1 MTALG
6 KHPAYS
12 YYLIEEGCTARGV
25 DRMDQDQFN
34 RYLLGAIQLSASDI
48 HFKVGSPPSFRIK
61 KTLRPAR
68 EEILTQE
75 DTIDLCR
82 LVIRNK
88 KVLDDL
94 DGLNDH
100 DTSYT
105 LPKQCRF
112 RVNIFRQRGSLS
124 LILRVIPDKIP
135 DFEDLLLPPQTKD
148 LAEYNRGLVL
158 ITGAAGTGK
167 SSTLAAIVNHINQTR
182 ATHIVTIED
191 PIEFLH
197 TDNRSSISQREIG
210 HDTSSFNNAL
220 RAALRQDPDV
230 ILVGEMR
237 DLETID
243 IALKAAETGHMVFS
257 TVHTPDA
264 AKTVG
269 RLIAVFPP
277 EEQHMVRIRLAENLR
292 ATMSQRLLPR
302 ADGDGMILAV
312 ELMKVTGTIEDA
324 IRNPEL
330 AATLKDFIEKGR
342 EQYGMVSFDQCLTDL
357 YKGGLITI
365 DVAKRAASNAADF
378 ERALHFE

>member
-1 MTALG
+1 M
-6 KHPAYS
+6 
-12 YYLIEEGCTARGV
+12 ERE
-25 DRMDQDQFN
+25 QFN
-34 RYLLGAIQLSASDI
+34 RYLLGAIQLNASDI

-61 KTLRPAR
+61 KSLRPAR
-68 EEILTQE
+68 EETLTPE
-75 DTIDLCR
+75 DTLDLCR
-82 LVIRNK
+82 FIIRDK
-88 KVLDDL
+88 KILDDL
-94 DGLNDH
+94 DNLNDH

-105 LPKQCRF
+105 LPKHCRF

-124 LILRVIPDKIP
+124 LVLRVIPDKIP
-135 DFEDLLLPPQTKD
+135 DFEDLLLPPQIKD

-158 ITGAAGTGK
+158 LTGAAGTGK
-167 SSTLAAIVNHINQTR
+167 SSTLAAIINHINQTR

-197 TDNRSSISQREIG
+197 KDNRSSISQREIG

-243 IALKAAETGHMVFS
+243 IALKAAETGHMVYS

-302 ADGDGMILAV
+302 ADGEGMILAV
-312 ELMKVTGTIEDA
+312 ELMKVTGSIKDA
-324 IRNPEL
+324 IGNPE
-330 AATLKDFIEKGR
+330 ATATLKDFIEKGR

-357 YKGGLITI
+357 YKGELITLE
-365 DVAKRAASNAADF
+365 VAKRAASNPADF